1 MIVQPQ
7 DDHPLVEAATL
18 TADQLALVREIYD
31 EAFPEDL
38 RVPFDDLLVD
48 RVLVRLDADGPARG
62 ARGGARPRRAPAG
75 RSCATTPWARAAAAP
90 ARRCSTQL
98 AARWPR
104 EGGSLLV
111 WDVEDP
117 DEPGLSPEHV
127 DEHQRRIRFYERNGG
142 ELLPVAEYRP
152 PHDGGL
158 AGHAPPM
165 RLMCRTLGAWVRPPV
180 ADIVRGAYQHRYGA
194 GRRRPR
200 RTPHAGGQRA
210 GLTPSTAR
218 TRDLAAIRST
228 CRRSFWHR

>member
-18 TADQLALVREIYD
+18 TADQLALVQEIYD
-31 EAFPEDL
+31 AAFPEDL

-48 RVLVRLDADGPARG
+48 RVLVRLDTHDRPEGLAVVRELGSTGWTFLRYYAVG
-62 ARGGARPRRAPAG
+62 ARGGGTGSAMLE
-75 RSCATTPWARAAAAP
+75 
-90 ARRCSTQL
+90 QL
-98 AARWPR
+98 AARLSR

-117 DEPGLSPEHV
+117 DEPGLGPDHV
-127 DEHQRRIRFYERNGG
+127 LEHQRRIRFYERNAG

-158 AGHAPPM
+158 EGHAPPM

-180 ADIVRGAYQHRYGA
+180 ADIVRGAYQHRYGLA
-194 GRRRPR
+194 GDDPVVR
-200 RTPHAGGQRA
+200 RTLEASA
-210 GLTPSTAR
+210 LV
-218 TRDLAAIRST
+218 
-228 CRRSFWHR
+228 